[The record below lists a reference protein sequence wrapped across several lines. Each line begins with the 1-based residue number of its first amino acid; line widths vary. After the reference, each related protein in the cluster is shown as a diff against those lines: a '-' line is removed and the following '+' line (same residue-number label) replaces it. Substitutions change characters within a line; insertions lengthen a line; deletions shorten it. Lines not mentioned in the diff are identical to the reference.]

1 MQQWSIFWKVF
12 FIAVEDDDFL
22 TDVTETKGVFL
33 VQCPGLS
40 FIDGYFLVYKEV
52 PENVNVLLGSTKD
65 FEHIVIKRERG
76 NNLKVPMG
84 KFIYG
89 TLCFMLMTLFGVLF
103 KLHIIASKS

>member
-1 MQQWSIFWKVF
+1 M
-12 FIAVEDDDFL
+12 EDDDFL
-22 TDVTETKGVFL
+22 TDVTEKKGVFL

-65 FEHIVIKRERG
+65 FEYIVIKRERG